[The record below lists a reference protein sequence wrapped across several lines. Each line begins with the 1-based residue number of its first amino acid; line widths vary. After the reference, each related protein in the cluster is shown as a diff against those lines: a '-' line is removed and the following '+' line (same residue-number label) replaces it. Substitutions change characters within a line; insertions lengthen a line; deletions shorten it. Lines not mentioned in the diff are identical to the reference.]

1 MYLAVDRHDRRKAAR
16 AEARHG
22 LQREQPVVRGFF
34 LAGKAQILI
43 HRIVDRAG
51 SVGSENETVLLLGED
66 AENKTVPVILC
77 AEENV
82 EGSHGATIGELDADT
97 LFYFASRGIDR
108 AAAEAILARAAVERL
123 ARMAEDEAFS
133 ARALGALAQV
143 LCMKEERE

>member
-1 MYLAVDRHDRRKAAR
+1 M
-16 AEARHG
+16 
-22 LQREQPVVRGFF
+22 
-34 LAGKAQILI
+34 
-43 HRIVDRAG
+43 
-51 SVGSENETVLLLGED
+51 LGD
-66 AENKTVPVILC
+66 GVANKTVPLILY

-82 EGSHGATIGELDADT
+82 VGNHGATIGELDEDT

-143 LCMKEERE
+143 LCTKEERE

>member
-1 MYLAVDRHDRRKAAR
+1 M
-16 AEARHG
+16 
-22 LQREQPVVRGFF
+22 
-34 LAGKAQILI
+34 
-43 HRIVDRAG
+43 
-51 SVGSENETVLLLGED
+51 LGD
-66 AENKTVPVILC
+66 GVANKTVPLILC

-82 EGSHGATIGELDADT
+82 VGNHGATIGELDADT